1 MNESG
6 QLDSEYQD
14 YLMYQAYVAISEIY
28 DIKLTYDEFIK
39 KMDHNFAG
47 CNQPAE
53 KA

>member
-6 QLDSEYQD
+6 QRDSEYQD

-39 KMDHNFAG
+39 KMEEVFN
-47 CNQPAE
+47 E
-53 KA
+53 KS

>member
-28 DIKLTYDEFIK
+28 DIKLTFDEFI
-39 KMDHNFAG
+39 
-47 CNQPAE
+47 E
-53 KA
+53 KCDEVFHERNI

>member
-28 DIKLTYDEFIK
+28 DIQLTFDEFVK
-39 KMDHNFAG
+39 KCDEVFNG
-47 CNQPAE
+47 QS
-53 KA
+53 